1 PRLAPGRA
9 YHQAQHRVAPAA
21 GHALAVPGEQVVHR
35 VHPGRV
41 HQAQRLG
48 TGGGILDEGQ
58 ARGAVD
64 RRAPGYA
71 ETGVEVR
78 SERGP
83 AAGVTGIQQVVL
95 EVDRYMLARRGQLVT
110 VRAAVAE
117 IVAGAAA
124 GAQRGLLPA
133 GQVEQARIAREPAGG
148 GAVVEVRQF
157 VQQRDR

>member
-1 PRLAPGRA
+1 AAGQAAPAGDRRVVDEGAEREHQVVLQVQAAVRPRLAPGRA

-58 ARGAVD
+58 ARGAVG

-71 ETGVEVR
+71 ETGVEIR

-83 AAGVTGIQQVVL
+83 AAGVTGIQQVML
-95 EVDRYMLARRGQLVT
+95 EVDRHVLARRGQLVT
-110 VRAAVAE
+110 V
-117 IVAGAAA
+117 
-124 GAQRGLLPA
+124 
-133 GQVEQARIAREPAGG
+133 
-148 GAVVEVRQF
+148 
-157 VQQRDR
+157 